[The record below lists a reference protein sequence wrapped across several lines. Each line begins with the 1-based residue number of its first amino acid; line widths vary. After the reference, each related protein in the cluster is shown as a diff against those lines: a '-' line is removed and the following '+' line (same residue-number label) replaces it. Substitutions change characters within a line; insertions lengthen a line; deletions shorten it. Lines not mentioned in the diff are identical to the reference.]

1 MTKSPVLRET
11 VGALLSRPPL
21 HIQTHDLGCHF
32 ISLVLV
38 SPWVVVSADF
48 KVTKQ
53 CLSSNQLPIN
63 VSDDGNSDDN
73 DEQMWTQ

>member
-1 MTKSPVLRET
+1 MTKSPVLRDT
-11 VGALLSRPPL
+11 VGAFLSQPPL
-21 HIQTHDLGCHF
+21 HIQPHDLGCHL

-53 CLSSNQLPIN
+53 CLSSNSLPIN